1 MTQIWS
7 KLALSSQAYGLMR
20 GILYNYDRKDKYNK
34 QLMYTDKVLYTLT
47 SGIIIFPFFILP
59 CLYSDSKNIELFL
72 RNKKEL
78 MTQDLISASI
88 YDTHEVRKFYVKDEE
103 YNHN

>member
-1 MTQIWS
+1 MMWT
-7 KLALSSQAYGLMR
+7 KLALSSQAYGLLR
-20 GILYNYDRKDKYNK
+20 GILYNYDRKDKNNI
-34 QLMYTDKVLYTLT
+34 QLIYTDKVLYTLT
-47 SGIIIFPFFILP
+47 SGIVIFPFFILH

-88 YDTHEVRKFYVKDEE
+88 YDTHEVKKFYV
-103 YNHN
+103 N

>member
-1 MTQIWS
+1 MTPILN
-7 KLALSSQAYGLMR
+7 KFILSSHVYGLLR

-34 QLMYTDKVLYTLT
+34 QLIYTLT
-47 SGIIIFPFFILP
+47 STLIIFPFFIP
-59 CLYSDSKNIELFL
+59 FCLYSKNIELFL

-78 MTQDLISASI
+78 MTSFF
-88 YDTHEVRKFYVKDEE
+88 YDTHE

>member
-1 MTQIWS
+1 MTQIWT
-7 KLALSSQAYGLMR
+7 KFALSSQCYGLMR
-20 GILYNYDRKDKYNK
+20 GFLYNYDRKDKNNN
-34 QLMYTDKVLYTLT
+34 QLIYTDKVLYTLT
-47 SGIIIFPFFILP
+47 SGIVIFPFFILP

-88 YDTHEVRKFYVKDEE
+88 YNTHEMKKFYV
-103 YNHN
+103 N